1 MRLLFI
7 GDIVGR
13 PGREAVSQLLPALRE
28 EYSPDFIVANGENAA
43 GGMGITK
50 ETAAEVFQSGVDV
63 VTLGNHVWSKKEVYT
78 YLDEEQRLL
87 RPANYPVGAPGRG
100 WNIYLTKSGIR
111 IGVINLCGRIFME
124 NLEDPFRTA
133 DAILLEIG
141 QHTNLI
147 FIDFHAEVTSEKSAL
162 GWYLD
167 GRVTGVLGTHTHV
180 QTADERILPG
190 GTAFISDVGMTGPI
204 DSVIGVKKELIIS
217 RFITQMPT
225 KFEIAEGKAMLSA
238 VLVEADC
245 STGQALSVTR
255 IQRNQ
260 SA

>member
-43 GGMGITK
+43 GGMGITM

-78 YLDEEQRLL
+78 YLNEEQRLL
-87 RPANYPVGAPGRG
+87 RPANYPAGVPGRG
-100 WNIYLTKSGIR
+100 WNIYLTKNGIR

-133 DAILLEIG
+133 DAILLELS

-147 FIDFHAEVTSEKSAL
+147 FVDFHAEVTSEKSAL
-162 GWYLD
+162 GWYLA

-245 STGQALSVTR
+245 STGQALSVMR

-260 SA
+260 PA

>member
-87 RPANYPVGAPGRG
+87 RPANYPAGAPGRG
-100 WNIYLTKSGIR
+100 WNIYLTKNGIR

-133 DAILLEIG
+133 DAILLELS

-147 FIDFHAEVTSEKSAL
+147 FVDFHAEVTSEKSAL

-245 STGQALSVTR
+245 STGQALSVMR

-260 SA
+260 PA

>member
-13 PGREAVSQLLPALRE
+13 PGREAVSQLLPALKE
-28 EYSPDFIVANGENAA
+28 EFAPDFIVANGENAA

-50 ETAAEVFQSGVDV
+50 EIAAEVFKSGIDV
-63 VTLGNHVWSKKEVYT
+63 ITLGNHVWSKKEVCP

-87 RPANYPVGAPGRG
+87 RPANYPEGAPGRG
-100 WNIYLTKSGIR
+100 WNIYATKDGNP
-111 IGVINLCGRIFME
+111 IGVVNLCGRIFME

-133 DAILLEIG
+133 DNILCELSK
-141 QHTNLI
+141 HTKLI

-167 GRVTGVLGTHTHV
+167 GRATGVLCTHTHV

-225 KFEIAEGKAMLSA
+225 KFEIADGRAMLSA
-238 VLVEADC
+238 VLVDADRE
-245 STGQALSVTR
+245 TGKAFSIIR
-255 IQRNQ
+255 IQRSQ
-260 SA
+260 PA